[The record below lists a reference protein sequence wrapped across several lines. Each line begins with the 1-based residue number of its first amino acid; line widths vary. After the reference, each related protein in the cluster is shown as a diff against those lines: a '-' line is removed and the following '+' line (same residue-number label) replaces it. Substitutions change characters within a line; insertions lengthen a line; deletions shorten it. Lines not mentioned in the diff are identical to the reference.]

1 MKYVLSAV
9 LAAFILTGCGDDEV
23 ELVKNYTLPDF
34 KSMSIGTAIEG
45 SKICKSVTWSKE
57 ENGGLKTVRMVCDV
71 DMERM
76 KVKIVQDKTESLKS
90 YKQRALDTS
99 LNNAM
104 IYYKSKVYDEQGL
117 LKLAKEHCKLNE
129 VKFQE
134 AFKTKGKI
142 EFDDEDKIV
151 DCDDKLKGEF
161 QKEYSVDYI
170 IEYLK
175 RAVYYSQL
183 TVEQYDAVFGRKKVE
198 YPSKAVIELNFIV
211 NADKSI
217 SLSDKF
223 MVTEDVADD
232 IIKTSSFT
240 GKRVAEDALVIFY
253 ERK

>member
-1 MKYVLSAV
+1 MRYALGVA
-9 LAAFILTGCGDDEV
+9 LAAFILTGCGEDEV

-57 ENGGLKTVRMVCDV
+57 ENGGLKTVKMVCDL

-76 KVKIVQDKTESLKS
+76 KTKIVQDKTESLKS

-134 AFKTKGKI
+134 TFKTKGKI
-142 EFDDEDKIV
+142 EFDDE
-151 DCDDKLKGEF
+151 DKLKGEF

-223 MVTEDVADD
+223 IVTEDVADD

-253 ERK
+253 ERQ

>member
-1 MKYVLSAV
+1 MKYALGVA
-9 LAAFILTGCGDDEV
+9 LATLILTGCGADEV

-45 SKICKSVTWSKE
+45 SKMCKNITWSKE
-57 ENGGLKTVRMVCDV
+57 ENGGLKTVKMVCDLNMEKV
-71 DMERM
+71 LANIIESNKKREQDMLDSILDSAM
-76 KVKIVQDKTESLKS
+76 AFYGGKTYDK
-90 YKQRALDTS
+90 R
-99 LNNAM
+99 
-104 IYYKSKVYDEQGL
+104 GL

-134 AFKTKGKI
+134 TFKTKGKI

-151 DCDDKLKGEF
+151 DCDDKLKVEF

-175 RAVYYSQL
+175 RAVYCSQL

-232 IIKTSSFT
+232 IIKISSFT

>member
-1 MKYVLSAV
+1 M
-9 LAAFILTGCGDDEV
+9 D
-23 ELVKNYTLPDF
+23 TLLF
-34 KSMSIGTAIEG
+34 
-45 SKICKSVTWSKE
+45 CV
-57 ENGGLKTVRMVCDV
+57 
-71 DMERM
+71 
-76 KVKIVQDKTESLKS
+76 
-90 YKQRALDTS
+90 
-99 LNNAM
+99 
-104 IYYKSKVYDEQGL
+104 
-117 LKLAKEHCKLNE
+117 
-129 VKFQE
+129 
-134 AFKTKGKI
+134 
-142 EFDDEDKIV
+142 
-151 DCDDKLKGEF
+151 

-240 GKRVAEDALVIFY
+240 GKRVAEDALVIFH